1 MQRRN
6 HGKAAHTVANFAAAK
21 GPTVSKPNS
30 LGSNTNQFH
39 REKPDWATDFI
50 PNLKNIREK
59 NRWIQQPDE
68 LPPAQGN
75 S

>member
-50 PNLKNIREK
+50 PNLKNIRRETSLDSK
-59 NRWIQQPDE
+59 TR
-68 LPPAQGN
+68 
-75 S
+75 